1 MLQQDLHAEQDQ
13 DDAARDLGP
22 ALVLQAEHIADL
34 QAHRRQNERR
44 CAR

>member
-34 QAHRRQNERR
+34 QAD
-44 CAR
+44 CG